1 MGKLLSTIQVDA
13 FRRDGFL
20 VVPDLVSADDCV
32 ALRERAMQLAEEHVP
47 SPEQATVFTADG
59 KPQHTSDDYFLTSG
73 EKIRCFFEKDAFD
86 ESGRLRSQPHLSL
99 NKLGHAMH
107 DLDPVFDSFSRTPQL
122 AAVASDI
129 GMRDP
134 LLLQSM
140 YIFKQAH
147 IGGEVTCH
155 TDHTY
160 LWTEPRSVVGFWFAI
175 DDATRENGCMWAV
188 PGGHRLP
195 VRTRSRLNESRT
207 ATVTTCSTPSRIRS
221 TISCASKPSAARLC
235 CSTVPCRT
243 CRRPTP
249 ATNRGTRTPST
260 RSTARQTIS
269 TTTGCSVPRSP
280 CADSPATR
288 PTMATLRFSF
298 GTMGSGK
305 STLALQIHH
314 NLSSR
319 GLRGLLI
326 TKLDRDGA
334 QVTSRLGVSSPAVD
348 IGAAPSLVALA
359 RQHMPLD
366 FLVCDEVQFYSVE
379 QCDELATIVD
389 DFGIDV
395 YSFGLITDFRG
406 LLFDGTKRML
416 EIADQR
422 TEMQVEA
429 RCWCGAR
436 ARTTHDS

>member
-1 MGKLLSTIQVDA
+1 MGRFLSASQVDA

-20 VVPDLVSADDCV
+20 VVPDFVSVDDCV

-207 ATVTTCSTPSRIRS
+207 ATVTDVLDPEPYPLDDLVCLEAKRGTLVLLDGAVPHL
-221 TISCASKPSAARLC
+221 SAANTSDKPRHAY
-235 CSTVPCRT
+235 TVHAIDGAASYLDDNWLQ
-243 CRRPTP
+243 RPTLP
-249 ATNRGTRTPST
+249 
-260 RSTARQTIS
+260 
-269 TTTGCSVPRSP
+269 
-280 CADSPATR
+280 
-288 PTMATLRFSF
+288 
-298 GTMGSGK
+298 
-305 STLALQIHH
+305 
-314 NLSSR
+314 
-319 GLRGLLI
+319 LRGF
-326 TKLDRDGA
+326 
-334 QVTSRLGVSSPAVD
+334 SRN
-348 IGAAPSLVALA
+348 
-359 RQHMPLD
+359 
-366 FLVCDEVQFYSVE
+366 
-379 QCDELATIVD
+379 
-389 DFGIDV
+389 
-395 YSFGLITDFRG
+395 
-406 LLFDGTKRML
+406 
-416 EIADQR
+416 
-422 TEMQVEA
+422 
-429 RCWCGAR
+429 
-436 ARTTHDS
+436 

>member
-207 ATVTTCSTPSRIRS
+207 ATVTDVLDPEPYPLDDLVCLEAKRGTLVLLDGAVPHL
-221 TISCASKPSAARLC
+221 SAANTSDKPRHAYTIHAIDGAANYLDDNWLQ
-235 CSTVPCRT
+235 
-243 CRRPTP
+243 RPTLP
-249 ATNRGTRTPST
+249 
-260 RSTARQTIS
+260 
-269 TTTGCSVPRSP
+269 
-280 CADSPATR
+280 
-288 PTMATLRFSF
+288 
-298 GTMGSGK
+298 
-305 STLALQIHH
+305 
-314 NLSSR
+314 
-319 GLRGLLI
+319 LRGF
-326 TKLDRDGA
+326 
-334 QVTSRLGVSSPAVD
+334 SRN
-348 IGAAPSLVALA
+348 
-359 RQHMPLD
+359 
-366 FLVCDEVQFYSVE
+366 
-379 QCDELATIVD
+379 
-389 DFGIDV
+389 
-395 YSFGLITDFRG
+395 
-406 LLFDGTKRML
+406 
-416 EIADQR
+416 
-422 TEMQVEA
+422 
-429 RCWCGAR
+429 
-436 ARTTHDS
+436 

>member
-1 MGKLLSTIQVDA
+1 MGKFLSAIQVEA

-20 VVPDLVSADDCV
+20 VVPDFVSADDCV

-207 ATVTTCSTPSRIRS
+207 ATVTDVLDPEPYPLDDLVCLEAKRGTLVLLDGAVPHL
-221 TISCASKPSAARLC
+221 SAANTSDKPRHAYTIHAIDGAANYLDDNWLQ
-235 CSTVPCRT
+235 
-243 CRRPTP
+243 RPTLP
-249 ATNRGTRTPST
+249 
-260 RSTARQTIS
+260 
-269 TTTGCSVPRSP
+269 
-280 CADSPATR
+280 
-288 PTMATLRFSF
+288 
-298 GTMGSGK
+298 
-305 STLALQIHH
+305 
-314 NLSSR
+314 
-319 GLRGLLI
+319 LRGFS
-326 TKLDRDGA
+326 RD
-334 QVTSRLGVSSPAVD
+334 
-348 IGAAPSLVALA
+348 
-359 RQHMPLD
+359 
-366 FLVCDEVQFYSVE
+366 
-379 QCDELATIVD
+379 
-389 DFGIDV
+389 
-395 YSFGLITDFRG
+395 
-406 LLFDGTKRML
+406 
-416 EIADQR
+416 
-422 TEMQVEA
+422 
-429 RCWCGAR
+429 
-436 ARTTHDS
+436 

>member
-1 MGKLLSTIQVDA
+1 MGKFLSAIQVEA

-20 VVPDLVSADDCV
+20 VVPDFVSADDCV

-59 KPQHTSDDYFLTSG
+59 KPQHTSDNYFLTSG

-207 ATVTTCSTPSRIRS
+207 ATVTDVLDPEPYPLDDLVCLEAKRGTLVLLDGAVPHL
-221 TISCASKPSAARLC
+221 SAANTSDKPRHAYTIHAIDGAANYLDDNWLQ
-235 CSTVPCRT
+235 
-243 CRRPTP
+243 RPTLP
-249 ATNRGTRTPST
+249 
-260 RSTARQTIS
+260 
-269 TTTGCSVPRSP
+269 
-280 CADSPATR
+280 
-288 PTMATLRFSF
+288 
-298 GTMGSGK
+298 
-305 STLALQIHH
+305 
-314 NLSSR
+314 
-319 GLRGLLI
+319 LRGF
-326 TKLDRDGA
+326 
-334 QVTSRLGVSSPAVD
+334 SRN
-348 IGAAPSLVALA
+348 
-359 RQHMPLD
+359 
-366 FLVCDEVQFYSVE
+366 
-379 QCDELATIVD
+379 
-389 DFGIDV
+389 
-395 YSFGLITDFRG
+395 
-406 LLFDGTKRML
+406 
-416 EIADQR
+416 
-422 TEMQVEA
+422 
-429 RCWCGAR
+429 
-436 ARTTHDS
+436 

>member
-1 MGKLLSTIQVDA
+1 MGKFLSAIQVEA

-20 VVPDLVSADDCV
+20 VVPDFVSADDCV

-207 ATVTTCSTPSRIRS
+207 ATVTDVLDPEPYPLDDLVCLEAERGTLVLLDGAVPHL
-221 TISCASKPSAARLC
+221 SAANTSDKPRHAY
-235 CSTVPCRT
+235 TVHAIDGAASYLDDNWLQ
-243 CRRPTP
+243 RPMLP
-249 ATNRGTRTPST
+249 
-260 RSTARQTIS
+260 
-269 TTTGCSVPRSP
+269 
-280 CADSPATR
+280 
-288 PTMATLRFSF
+288 
-298 GTMGSGK
+298 
-305 STLALQIHH
+305 
-314 NLSSR
+314 
-319 GLRGLLI
+319 LRGF
-326 TKLDRDGA
+326 
-334 QVTSRLGVSSPAVD
+334 SRN
-348 IGAAPSLVALA
+348 
-359 RQHMPLD
+359 
-366 FLVCDEVQFYSVE
+366 
-379 QCDELATIVD
+379 
-389 DFGIDV
+389 
-395 YSFGLITDFRG
+395 
-406 LLFDGTKRML
+406 
-416 EIADQR
+416 
-422 TEMQVEA
+422 
-429 RCWCGAR
+429 
-436 ARTTHDS
+436 

>member
-1 MGKLLSTIQVDA
+1 MGKFLSASQIDA

-20 VVPDLVSADDCV
+20 VVPDFVSADDCV

-86 ESGRLRSQPHLSL
+86 KSGRLRSQPHLSL

-207 ATVTTCSTPSRIRS
+207 ATVTDVLDPEPYPLDDLVCLEAKRGTLVLLDGAVPHL
-221 TISCASKPSAARLC
+221 SAANTSDKPRHAYTIHAIDGAANYLDDNWLQ
-235 CSTVPCRT
+235 
-243 CRRPTP
+243 RPTLP
-249 ATNRGTRTPST
+249 
-260 RSTARQTIS
+260 
-269 TTTGCSVPRSP
+269 
-280 CADSPATR
+280 
-288 PTMATLRFSF
+288 
-298 GTMGSGK
+298 
-305 STLALQIHH
+305 
-314 NLSSR
+314 
-319 GLRGLLI
+319 LRGF
-326 TKLDRDGA
+326 
-334 QVTSRLGVSSPAVD
+334 SRN
-348 IGAAPSLVALA
+348 
-359 RQHMPLD
+359 
-366 FLVCDEVQFYSVE
+366 
-379 QCDELATIVD
+379 
-389 DFGIDV
+389 
-395 YSFGLITDFRG
+395 
-406 LLFDGTKRML
+406 
-416 EIADQR
+416 
-422 TEMQVEA
+422 
-429 RCWCGAR
+429 
-436 ARTTHDS
+436 